1 MRSAGIIRGVLL
13 ALTALL
19 TIGYVA
25 VDALLPLPRF
35 LFYEN
40 IVYAVAYALLGYGL
54 ARNRRVAPLYAAV
67 ASFNA
72 GRVSRSVVN
81 PRGGLEPLALQHIP
95 LLLLLVTAAILAVV
109 LAYLE
114 ERQGL

>member
-1 MRSAGIIRGVLL
+1 MKGVRALRAALL

-19 TIGYVA
+19 VAGYVA

-40 IVYAVAYALLGYGL
+40 IVYAVVYALLGYGL
-54 ARNRRVAPLYAAV
+54 VRGRRVATLYAAI
-67 ASFNA
+67 AGFNA

-81 PRGGLEPLALQHIP
+81 PRGGLEPLAHQHIP
-95 LLLLLVTAAILAVV
+95 LLSLLAAATVLAVL